1 MEINDSN
8 LIPLLKGEIEGDYQD
23 LIKNKDKVLNLINII
38 NKDIETLD
46 FKNKRNQSISSL
58 KEKYED
64 LEISMKKYSQGLNH
78 INSYYENNKNEK
90 NKNYKEEEDEKID
103 FDNGEKI
110 LISLSKYSNIIL
122 NKYNELNKKFELKIK
137 SLDNKNEIKSKSY
150 ETRKNIFSNSHFSKD
165 LKRSNSKEK
174 LRMEKR
180 EFNQL
185 LEKNKNLVL
194 ISNDIK
200 KISEVYSNLLSHS
213 NSNIY
218 SNENNMVGN
227 DESQKLEAQTILRNK
242 KYYLIGGG
250 LIIIFIIIIVYIYTK
265 YNTPSNNKNNI

>member
-23 LIKNKDKVLNLINII
+23 LIKNKDKVLNLINVI

-46 FKNKRNQSISSL
+46 FKNKRNQSISLL

-64 LEISMKKYSQGLNH
+64 LEKNMKKYSQGLNH

-90 NKNYKEEEDEKID
+90 NKNYKEEEGEKID

-110 LISLSKYSNIIL
+110 LISLSKYSNTIL

-137 SLDNKNEIKSKSY
+137 SLENKNEIKSKSY
-150 ETRKNIFSNSHFSKD
+150 ETRKNLFSNSHFTKD
-165 LKRSNSKEK
+165 LKRTNSKEK

-218 SNENNMVGN
+218 SNENLLIGN

-242 KYYLIGGG
+242 KYYLIGVG

-265 YNTPSNNKNNI
+265 YNTPSNNNNNI

>member
-23 LIKNKDKVLNLINII
+23 LIKNKDKVLNLIYVI
-38 NKDIETLD
+38 NKDIESLD

-64 LEISMKKYSQGLNH
+64 LEKSMKKYSQGLNH

-150 ETRKNIFSNSHFSKD
+150 ETRKNLFSNSHFTKD
-165 LKRSNSKEK
+165 LKRTNSKEK

-218 SNENNMVGN
+218 SNENNLIEN
-227 DESQKLEAQTILRNK
+227 DESQKLVAQTILRNK

>member
-23 LIKNKDKVLNLINII
+23 LIKNKDKVLNLIYVI
-38 NKDIETLD
+38 NKDIESLD

-64 LEISMKKYSQGLNH
+64 LEKSMKKYSQGLNH

-218 SNENNMVGN
+218 SNENNLIEN
-227 DESQKLEAQTILRNK
+227 DESQKLVAQTILRNK

>member
-23 LIKNKDKVLNLINII
+23 LIKNKDKVLNLINVI

-46 FKNKRNQSISSL
+46 FKNKRNQSISLL

-64 LEISMKKYSQGLNH
+64 LEKNMKKYSQGLNH

-90 NKNYKEEEDEKID
+90 NKNYKEEEGEKID

-110 LISLSKYSNIIL
+110 LISLSKYSNTIL

-150 ETRKNIFSNSHFSKD
+150 ETRKNLFSNSHFTKD
-165 LKRSNSKEK
+165 LKRTNSKEK

-218 SNENNMVGN
+218 SNENLLIGN

-242 KYYLIGGG
+242 KYYLIGVG

-265 YNTPSNNKNNI
+265 YNTPSNNNNNI

>member
-23 LIKNKDKVLNLINII
+23 LIKNKDKVLNLINVI

-46 FKNKRNQSISSL
+46 FKNKRNQSISLL

-64 LEISMKKYSQGLNH
+64 LEKNMKKYSQGLNH

-90 NKNYKEEEDEKID
+90 NKNYKEEEGEKID

-110 LISLSKYSNIIL
+110 LISLSKYSNTIL

-150 ETRKNIFSNSHFSKD
+150 ETRKNLFSNSHFSKD

-185 LEKNKNLVL
+185 LEKNQNLVL
-194 ISNDIK
+194 ICNDIK

-213 NSNIY
+213 NSNIC
-218 SNENNMVGN
+218 SNENLLIEN

-265 YNTPSNNKNNI
+265 YNSPSNNKNSI